1 MKSRILLLSV
11 LLFGATMFHPTSAKA
26 DIIGDLLGGLFGN
39 NNNNNNNNNQGTN
52 LPINGNAVYLM
63 IAGLSIGII
72 TVRKAK
78 KAQATVRG

>member
-11 LLFGATMFHPTSAKA
+11 LLFAATMFRPTQAKA
-26 DIIGDLLGGLFGN
+26 DIIGDLLNDLTGGN
-39 NNNNNNNNNQGTN
+39 SNNNNQGTN
-52 LPINGNAVYLM
+52 LPINGNAIYLV

-78 KAQATVRG
+78 KAQAAVDVR

>member
-11 LLFGATMFHPTSAKA
+11 LFFGATMFHPTQAKA
-26 DIIGDLLGGLFGN
+26 DIIGDLLNGLLG
-39 NNNNNNNNNQGTN
+39 NNNNNNNNQGTN

-72 TVRKAK
+72 AVRKAK
-78 KAQATVRG
+78 KAQAGVDVS